1 MSKGFRMSAIFC
13 LLCWAGLSIS
23 QDKEPQEAK
32 DNKPYV
38 NTIKWA
44 TASEVDNFG
53 FDVYRS
59 EKEDGPF
66 TKINE
71 TPVEGAGTTDSPS
84 YYKYED
90 DTIDPRKVYY
100 YYVESISM
108 DGIREHFTPVIKAKP
123 KIVD

>member
-1 MSKGFRMSAIFC
+1 MSIGFRLSIFLC
-13 LLCWAGLSIS
+13 LLGGFGTMA
-23 QDKEPQEAK
+23 QDQKPEPAK
-32 DNKPYV
+32 DTKKPFT

-53 FDVYRS
+53 FDIYRS
-59 EKEDGPF
+59 ENEDGPF
-66 TKINE
+66 SKINK

-90 DTIDPRKVYY
+90 DTIDPRKAYY

-123 KIVD
+123 KIED